1 MSHQPTEPV
10 RAAVTVAGRRLSYLD
25 FGGEGRVLFALH
37 GHFGEA
43 RAFTRLARDLGPE
56 WRVIALDQR
65 GHGFSDRPP
74 DFSRAGYVTDAAS
87 VLARLDLGPVVV
99 LGHSLGGV
107 TAFQVAARH
116 PHLVSALVIEDI
128 GPVVDDDLSYAL
140 TWPKRS
146 PTRAALL
153 AALGPSAPHVDDAI
167 REFPDGWGLAFH
179 TEDMVASQREL
190 NGDHWDDWL
199 AGTCPALVV
208 HGTKS
213 TVLSHDLA
221 AEMTARRPDTRLA
234 RLDTGH
240 AVRQTDPVGFAAIV
254 SDL

>member
-1 MSHQPTEPV
+1 MTVVEPV

-43 RAFTRLARDLGPE
+43 RSFTRLARDLGPR

-65 GHGFSDRPP
+65 GHGFSDRPS
-74 DFSRAGYVTDAAS
+74 DFSRAGYVTDAAA

-99 LGHSLGGV
+99 LGHSMGGV
-107 TAFQVAARH
+107 TAFQLAARH
-116 PHLVSALVIEDI
+116 PELVGALVIEDI
-128 GPVVDDDLSYAL
+128 GPVVHGDLSFAL
-140 TWPKRS
+140 AWPKRA

-153 AALGPSAPHVDDAI
+153 EGLGPSAPHLDDAI
-167 REFPDGWGLAFH
+167 REFADGWGLAFH
-179 TEDMVASQREL
+179 AEDMVASQRRL

-199 AGTCPALVV
+199 AGTCPAVVV
-208 HGTKS
+208 HGRRS
-213 TVLSHDLA
+213 TVLSHGLA
-221 AEMTARRPDTRLA
+221 AEMTSRRPDTRLV

-240 AVRQTDPVGFAAIV
+240 AVRRIDPAGFAAIV